1 MKNQCPISL
10 ENIDYKIVSKGLA
23 AQLKKMLPSLIMHQ
37 QNRCISET
45 GRLIPDILEI
55 ADTLNLIQQCYLV
68 TIDTENSF
76 ESYLLNLV
84 ESYLS
89 CGSPNKIWFWSSFLE
104 KIEVLLKNQES
115 CVINACTAIPYFKLQ
130 KEAHQGGPISTYLF
144 TVALEILLYL
154 IKTNNKILV
163 LNICYYSFLY
173 SAYADD
179 ITFFLRKF
187 HLSQKLLL

>member
-1 MKNQCPISL
+1 MA
-10 ENIDYKIVSKGLA
+10 V
-23 AQLKKMLPSLIMHQ
+23 LIKF
-37 QNRCISET
+37 
-45 GRLIPDILEI
+45 GFGP
-55 ADTLNLIQQCYLV
+55 
-68 TIDTENSF
+68 
-76 ESYLLNLV
+76 
-84 ESYLS
+84 
-89 CGSPNKIWFWSSFLE
+89 SFLE

-187 HLSQKLLL
+187 HLS